1 MNGAQKVLWE
11 RVRDWLESKGYE
23 VLITGG
29 KREIVVP
36 VSDVFP
42 LKNYMTPDLVA
53 ISEEPVSHACVVEV
67 ETSLRKIYEAI
78 VKCMIWK
85 TMATLSYLAYPKE
98 KCKNIKVLSKYGIG
112 LLSVSDSEVEELV
125 KIMPKQARELPT
137 EFHPVDYTRELELRK
152 LIRRIIDSKY

>member
-1 MNGAQKVLWE
+1 MNGTQKMLWK

-29 KREIVVP
+29 KREMVVP
-36 VSDVFP
+36 VSDIFP
-42 LKNYMTPDLVA
+42 LKNYMTPDVVA
-53 ISEEPVSHACVVEV
+53 ISEKPVSHVCIVEV

-112 LLSVSDSEVEELV
+112 LLSVSDSEVEEVV
-125 KIMPKQARELPT
+125 KILPKEARQLPIQ
-137 EFHPVDYTRELELRK
+137 FHPVDYARELELRK
-152 LIRRIIDSKY
+152 LIKRIMDSR